1 MNTKQIKKVT
11 KDYKTITNEI
21 KKDAKSVLNE
31 IITQNIKSNKIDKNG
46 NFATKIVITRE
57 QKDKIKSLA
66 EQVLTSEI
74 FAKYDDLSTKQLAI
88 AVRNATNG
96 TYSRK
101 EWNKVSTTYGYNQDN
116 IKVMDFFKNIGWAI
130 KGDLT
135 IDTNKA

>member
-1 MNTKQIKKVT
+1 MKNQIKKVT
-11 KDYKTITNEI
+11 KDYKTITKET
-21 KKDAKSVLNE
+21 KKEAKIVLNE
-31 IITQNIKSNKIDKNG
+31 IVQQNVKCNKIDNNG
-46 NFATKIVITRE
+46 NFTSKIVITRE
-57 QKDKIKSLA
+57 QKDKIKTLA
-66 EQVLTSEI
+66 SQVLLDEI
-74 FAKYDDLSTKQLAI
+74 YAKYDDLSNKQLAI

-135 IDTNKA
+135 IDTNK